1 MLEMACEK
9 LRVEKYVPPFR
20 AFSNDRHGRAE
31 NALFILGRIK
41 EEGVCDDATFYL
53 PMVRIC

>member
-1 MLEMACEK
+1 MACEK